1 MIKTMLDI
9 EQDDRVIE
17 MKKEIED
24 RLLAL
29 DAVNTQVVKDYIF
42 MQNSH
47 DLGQLEDY
55 AAKIAGLEVQSA
67 EDLKLLNEKIEALFK
82 YSEEITSAE
91 EKAYDEK
98 LKQEEIKKKLEENTG
113 KISGARGEDITV
125 TRDIEEIEK
134 MEAAKMK
141 EDIPVLDFSGKTPS
155 GIVKKPTIILEG
167 ETAAETDD
175 AASGSVR
182 TWQKLEP
189 VGRTFP
195 EVLKA
200 EEDVVSVPVE
210 KAKEPVAAEPVSESE
225 KPLLKQTLGEISK
238 ASGKIIR
245 VDD

>member
-1 MIKTMLDI
+1 MIHNI
-9 EQDDRVIE
+9 Q
-17 MKKEIED
+17 
-24 RLLAL
+24 
-29 DAVNTQVVKDYIF
+29 
-42 MQNSH
+42 
-47 DLGQLEDY
+47 
-55 AAKIAGLEVQSA
+55 
-67 EDLKLLNEKIEALFK
+67 
-82 YSEEITSAE
+82 
-91 EKAYDEK
+91 
-98 LKQEEIKKKLEENTG
+98 
-113 KISGARGEDITV
+113 TV
-125 TRDIEEIEK
+125 SNYIEEIEK

-167 ETAAETDD
+167 ETAAETDN
-175 AASGSVR
+175 ATSGSVR

-200 EEDVVSVPVE
+200 EENVVSAPVE
-210 KAKEPVAAEPVSESE
+210 TTEKTVAAEPASEPE

>member
-1 MIKTMLDI
+1 
-9 EQDDRVIE
+9 
-17 MKKEIED
+17 MKNNRQNIAD
-24 RLLAL
+24 LIGAL
-29 DAVNTQVVKDYIF
+29 
-42 MQNSH
+42 
-47 DLGQLEDY
+47 
-55 AAKIAGLEVQSA
+55 A
-67 EDLKLLNEKIEALFK
+67 EDI
-82 YSEEITSAE
+82 
-91 EKAYDEK
+91 
-98 LKQEEIKKKLEENTG
+98 EEIKKKLEENTG

-167 ETAAETDD
+167 ETAAETDN
-175 AASGSVR
+175 ATAGSVR

-189 VGRTFP
+189 VGRIFP

-200 EEDVVSVPVE
+200 EENVVSAPVE
-210 KAKEPVAAEPVSESE
+210 TTEKTVAAEPASEPE